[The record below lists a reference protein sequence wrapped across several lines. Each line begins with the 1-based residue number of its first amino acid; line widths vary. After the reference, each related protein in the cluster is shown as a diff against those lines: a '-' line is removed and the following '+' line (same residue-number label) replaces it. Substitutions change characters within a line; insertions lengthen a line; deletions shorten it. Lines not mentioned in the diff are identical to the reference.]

1 MQTRRLEGK
10 AALVTGGAS
19 GIGKAT
25 ARLFL
30 EEGAMVAIADLNGA
44 LAQETADEL
53 RSLGPLHVVVGD
65 VASMADGARM
75 VAETTEAFGKLDVV
89 VTAAGIPSRSRI
101 GDLGE
106 EEFDRI
112 IGVNLKGMYTVIHAA
127 VPHLKRQ
134 GGGTIVTIG
143 SEMSFVADFNAPA
156 YNASKGGVVMFTKS
170 IALDLIRD
178 NIRVNSL
185 CPGITQTPLLDA
197 EIATSPDPDATR
209 AEFAAWAPIG
219 RASEPVEQARGV
231 LFLACDES
239 SFAVGTT
246 LLIDGGRTAE

>member
-1 MQTRRLEGK
+1 MTRRLEGK
-10 AALVTGGAS
+10 AALVTGAAS
-19 GIGKAT
+19 GIGRAT
-25 ARLFL
+25 AKLFL
-30 EEGAMVAIADLNGA
+30 EEGASVGIADLNGA
-44 LAQETADEL
+44 LAQATADEL
-53 RSLGPLHVVVGD
+53 RAIGPVHVVVGD
-65 VASMADGARM
+65 VSSVADGARM
-75 VAETTEAFGKLDVV
+75 VDETAAAFGRLDVV

-101 GDLGE
+101 ADLTE

-127 VPHLKRQ
+127 IPHLKRQ

-170 IALDLIRD
+170 IAIDLIRD

-197 EIATSPDPDATR
+197 EIATSPDPAATR
-209 AEFAAWAPIG
+209 IEFAEWAPIG
-219 RASEPVEQARGV
+219 RASDPSEQAKGV
-231 LFLACDES
+231 LFLACEES

-246 LLIDGGRTAE
+246 LVLDGGFTSV

>member
-1 MQTRRLEGK
+1 MQTRRFAGK
-10 AALVTGGAS
+10 AVLVTGGGS

-25 ARLFL
+25 VRLFL
-30 EEGAMVAIADLNGA
+30 EEAAMVTIADNNA
-44 LAQETADEL
+44 AVAEATADEF
-53 RSLGPLHVVVGD
+53 RSLGRVHVVVGD
-65 VASMADGARM
+65 VASMTDAARM
-75 VAETTEAFGKLDVV
+75 VTETTTTFGRLDVV
-89 VTAAGIPSRSRI
+89 VCAAGIPSRSRI
-101 GDLGE
+101 SELTE
-106 EEFDRI
+106 AEFDRI
-112 IGVNLKGMYTVIHAA
+112 IAVNLKGMYTVIHAA

-143 SEMSFVADFNAPA
+143 SEMGFVADPNAPA
-156 YNASKGGVVMFTKS
+156 YNASKGGVIMFTKS

-185 CPGITQTPLLDA
+185 CPGITQTPLLDT

-219 RASEPVEQARGV
+219 RPADPVEQARGV
-231 LFLACDES
+231 LFLASDDS

-246 LLIDGGRTAE
+246 LLLDGGYTAG